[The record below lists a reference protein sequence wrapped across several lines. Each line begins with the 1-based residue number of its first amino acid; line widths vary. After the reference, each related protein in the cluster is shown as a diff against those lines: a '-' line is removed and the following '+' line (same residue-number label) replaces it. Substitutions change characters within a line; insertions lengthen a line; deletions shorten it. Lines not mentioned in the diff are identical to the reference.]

1 LTLSN
6 LSQSTYRKLIQ
17 TLKECIISEQK
28 ASGRQTSPNLM
39 LTTYKIWQQSFIRT
53 RTNWCG
59 SGWMIINT
67 RGQLYFYRKNSARWH
82 SVRCTI
88 INLVATTKLSKHTSG

>member
-39 LTTYKIWQQSFIRT
+39 LTTYKIWRQSFIST

-59 SGWMIINT
+59 SGWMIIIPKDSFIST
-67 RGQLYFYRKNSARWH
+67 GKILQDGTL
-82 SVRCTI
+82 
-88 INLVATTKLSKHTSG
+88 